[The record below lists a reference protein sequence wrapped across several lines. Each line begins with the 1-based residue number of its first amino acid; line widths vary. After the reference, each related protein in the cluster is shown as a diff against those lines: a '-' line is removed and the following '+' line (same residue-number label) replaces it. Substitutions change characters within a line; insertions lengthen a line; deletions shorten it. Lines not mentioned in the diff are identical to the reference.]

1 MVTRQKKNKLYTNSF
16 SSPPTT
22 ILLLT
27 LNKLFSNIAREVF
40 GRSSYMY
47 IQLNLRN
54 LNCLSRDLKHS
65 SKTGRCLG
73 SNKETF
79 AIITNLYYLYKYS
92 KVKIEKSQKLLGEVF
107 TLFSLY
113 CDPCSGRASSFK
125 IPRCSKFLE
134 GAHLVINLFLLYCQ
148 YNGCTLKFYL
158 LLEMISKLHI
168 TVFVMFLIQLPVSFS
183 AAKNLKKN
191 YISALPTL
199 PFLAARLETPFF
211 FASLFIFHLML

>member
-1 MVTRQKKNKLYTNSF
+1 M
-16 SSPPTT
+16 
-22 ILLLT
+22 
-27 LNKLFSNIAREVF
+27 
-40 GRSSYMY
+40 
-47 IQLNLRN
+47 
-54 LNCLSRDLKHS
+54 
-65 SKTGRCLG
+65 
-73 SNKETF
+73 
-79 AIITNLYYLYKYS
+79 YYLYKYS
-92 KVKIEKSQKLLGEVF
+92 KVKKEKSQKLLGEVF

-211 FASLFIFHLML
+211 LLLYLYFIWCFKLAPRIHTVKFCITLLTINPKNTLLPLLLLL